1 MRMENSTTPLLF
13 GHPTAQTYLLQVHA
27 NGSMPPLRSNDDPLF
42 ARVGLLRRFTDPDT
56 GGVRLC
62 LDSRHP
68 AYEQIRETLQRL
80 SGVEGRD
87 ATAPCPDAPNSVHP
101 ESPLGHMGRHAFR
114 ILHRVALHA
123 GPVKIER
130 LRKEMAETWGD
141 SIRDNLVRLA
151 RDGVLLE
158 RDGVVEFAP
167 EVPAAFVR
175 AVLAIGEKLGMPSD
189 VPEEVESQPAAFCRA
204 SDGMPLLFGTNRR
217 ARNLMAI
224 AKYGPMYWRD
234 VRPLVA
240 GAQNKLEDRSV
251 APFGRGDVVRVWDT
265 EYGPAVMIDPDYP
278 LAESLVRLLLKMEQF
293 WPVGAYKPSKPA
305 PEPPPRREWR
315 GDRFAVLGGPIK
327 TQILATLGVLGWT
340 FEALCCEVLKYDRV
354 TVKNGIVRLED
365 ERKDKILVGD
375 RPRGPGMNVRTLTI
389 RDDFPAKVELMEFLR
404 AFVEVHADFGD
415 RVRDKIDRLHPKT
428 KAHMRK
434 RGLL

>member
-42 ARVGLLRRFTDPDT
+42 ARIGLLRRFTDPGT
-56 GGVRLC
+56 GGVRHC

-68 AYEQIRETLQRL
+68 AYEQIRETLRHL
-80 SGVEGRD
+80 SGVEGWE
-87 ATAPCPDAPNSVHP
+87 ATVPRPEAPNSVHP
-101 ESPLGHMGRHAFR
+101 ESPLGHVGRHAFR
-114 ILHRVALHA
+114 VLYRVALHA
-123 GPVKIER
+123 GSVSVER
-130 LRKEMAETWGD
+130 LRKEMTETWGD
-141 SIRDNLVRLA
+141 SIHKNVARLVR
-151 RDGVLLE
+151 DGILVE

-167 EVPAAFVR
+167 EVPPAFVR
-175 AVLAIGEKLGMPSD
+175 AVLIIGETLGMSTE
-189 VPEEVESQPAAFCRA
+189 VPEEVASQPTAFCRA
-204 SDGMPLLFGTNRR
+204 ADGMPLLFGTNRR

-240 GAQNKLEDRSV
+240 GAQNTLENRSV
-251 APFGRGDVVRVWDT
+251 APFGRGDIVRVWDT

-278 LAESLVRLLLKMEQF
+278 LARPLSALLLRMEQF
-293 WPVGAYKPSKPA
+293 WPVRAYKPNKPA
-305 PEPPPRREWR
+305 PEPPPRREWI

-327 TQILATLGVLGWT
+327 TQILATIGVLGWT

-354 TVKNGIVRLED
+354 TVKKSIVRLED
-365 ERKDKILVGD
+365 PKKDRILVGD
-375 RPRGPGMNVRTLTI
+375 RPRGPGMNVRTLAI
-389 RDDFPAKVELMEFLR
+389 RDDFPAKAELMEFLR
-404 AFVEVHADFGD
+404 GFVEVHADFGD

-428 KAHMRK
+428 KAHLRK